1 MGFKEV
7 KNMIDVGNITV
18 KEIIKECKLNEHCSD
33 CKFGVNLF
41 HEYADCGI
49 RLMISDDLIGLADPC
64 KWDSELTK

>member
-1 MGFKEV
+1 
-7 KNMIDVGNITV
+7 MIDVANKTI
-18 KEIIKECKLNEHCSD
+18 KEIIEECKLNEHCSD

-49 RLMISDDLIGLADPC
+49 RLMVSDCSDSVIDPC